1 MEDYEK
7 STACHSLAPKI
18 QNKAQ
23 SSAQTYGL
31 DSSSLDSTFLDS
43 SVLDS
48 HHAISHTTS
57 QQNTQ
62 ITQTTQTTNIAYNE
76 APLNPINKELLSNKE
91 LPNKELPH
99 SFYKISSKILHSD
112 DFRKECDRFIDKL
125 EKKQK
130 IILALKE
137 KHNAFLVFRIYS
149 MLNKKHHTRSI
160 SLSKSVGFAQSSM
173 RESQM
178 RLRFLR
184 GRFC

>member
-76 APLNPINKELLSNKE
+76 APLNPINKELLS
-91 LPNKELPH
+91 NKELPH